1 MIIKCE
7 ICGKEFDAR
16 TPHYIHCPECHQW
29 IKLGCTNSPKPSK
42 KIPDGMKKLIADS
55 RSADA
60 AGLSYG
66 EYMARKYDAVVARQ
80 RVRKER
86 TATK

>member
-29 IKLGCTNSPKPSK
+29 IKPGN
-42 KIPDGMKKLIADS
+42 M
-55 RSADA
+55 RSS
-60 AGLSYG
+60 GG
-66 EYMARKYDAVVARQ
+66 EED
-80 RVRKER
+80 ENC
-86 TATK
+86 

>member
-7 ICGKEFDAR
+7 ICGKEFEAR
-16 TPHYIHCPECHQW
+16 NPHYIHCPECHQW

-42 KIPDGMKKLIADS
+42 KLPEGMKKLLADS

-60 AGLSYG
+60 LGVSYG
-66 EYMARKYDAVVARQ
+66 QYMGMRAGRVPAKRRRRK
-80 RVRKER
+80 
-86 TATK
+86 